1 LAILFDEPARRSFTD
16 KIEADPTRL
25 ISAASYLGVAIIIDD
40 RLDCFAYA
48 LARVASEPLLFKG
61 SDFSKT
67 DLAAA

>member
-1 LAILFDEPARRSFTD
+1 MSRRSV
-16 KIEADPTRL
+16 
-25 ISAASYLGVAIIIDD
+25 SH
-40 RLDCFAYA
+40 YA